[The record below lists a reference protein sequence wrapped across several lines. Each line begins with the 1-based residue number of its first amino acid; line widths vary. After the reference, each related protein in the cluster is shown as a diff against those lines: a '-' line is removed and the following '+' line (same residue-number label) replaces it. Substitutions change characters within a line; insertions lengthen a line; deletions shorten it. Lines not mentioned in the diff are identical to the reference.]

1 MNLGQFIDTF
11 KEAIAQRVVESY
23 PPLYRPSENGHEL
36 PRLLRKPLGAQE
48 DAIRGA
54 ALSLEAHRGTTVV
67 GEMGTGKTFI
77 AAAAAHLA
85 GFKRILVLCPPHLVP
100 KWKREVEMTVPGA
113 RAVIVKSIT
122 DLERLRLSTGS
133 GPLFAVMSREKAKLS
148 YRWMPAVIQRWAVS
162 KGRLLRDEETVEPF
176 RVPCCPDCTA
186 QVVDKDGVP
195 LTDADLNRR
204 KHTCAGCGSPLWQA
218 DRSGPARYPLADY
231 VKHHMKGFFDLLVGD
246 EVHEYKGRGSAQGI
260 AAGVLADVC
269 GKSLSLS
276 GTLMG
281 GYSSTLFH
289 LLYRFSPEIRTD
301 FGRSDEHRWIQ
312 RYGFEEHTVGKPDDD
327 SVEDGRFSRRRK
339 YRKVVRERPGLVPS
353 ALFHIIGNTVFLRL
367 ADVASGLPPYDEQV
381 MLSSMDSEED
391 ATGYSQRS
399 AYNTVYEELRLK
411 LAEALKAGSKRLL
424 ATYLQT
430 LLAYPDGCTRGE
442 TVFDPRSG
450 EVIVQVPPL
459 SEEKLYPK
467 EKALIDMVAAER
479 MEGRRVLV
487 YATHTG
493 TRDITERMD
502 DMLTR
507 HGFRVAVM
515 KADAVAPERR
525 EAWVADRVKQ
535 GIDVMI
541 CHPRLVQTGLDLI
554 DFPTLI
560 WYETDYSVYV
570 MRQASRRSWRIGQT
584 RPVKVVFMS
593 YKNTLQAD
601 ALKLVAKKLQSS
613 LAVEGEL
620 PEDGLAAYGDDGD
633 DLMMALARKIVSG
646 DEEEDETVEAV
657 FAQARDAEAAS
668 EEYLVDDGW
677 KTVEIEPEAVE
688 VNGNGHHA
696 GGIGPTVELVLDN
709 GHHGQR
715 QWPCACPGQREWQRP
730 PRRGRGAAAV
740 AVLLGGVHGRGAGE
754 AEGPGPQAS
763 ARSHV
768 PVRVGAGNGTGAGG
782 GAGRRRALGCNT
794 QGEVV
799 ARSAMASPCTAMCAG
814 FFAFQPARF
823 MCAALFFCP
832 FSGEVLIPLL
842 RSPSSASD
850 GPSGEAARNGQ
861 PIKRRL
867 TLNLASTF
875 QRWLKVWRSRAFSM
889 LRSGQTAIDGEA
901 GERERLIPRC
911 SAVPT
916 RAGSTFRAILS
927 VPG

>member
-23 PPLYRPSENGHEL
+23 PPLYRPSENGHKL

-48 DAIRGA
+48 DAIKGA

-77 AAAAAHLA
+77 AAAAAHMA
-85 GFKRILVLCPPHLVP
+85 GFKRILVLGPPHLVP

-122 DLERLRLSTGS
+122 DLERLRLSVGS

-162 KGRLLRDEETVEPF
+162 KGRLLRDEETGEPF

-186 QVVDKDGVP
+186 QIVDKDGVP
-195 LTDADLNRR
+195 LTDEDLNRR
-204 KHTCAGCGSPLWQA
+204 KHTCANCGSPLWQA
-218 DRSGPARYPLADY
+218 DKSGPARYPLADY

-327 SVEDGRFSRRRK
+327 AVEDGRNSRRRK
-339 YRKVVRERPGLVPS
+339 FRKVVRERPGLVPS

-367 ADVASGLPPYDEQV
+367 ADVASGLPPYEEQV

-450 EVIVQVPPL
+450 DVIVQVPPL
-459 SEEKLYPK
+459 SEERLYPK

-479 MEGRRVLV
+479 MAGRRVLV

-593 YKNTLQAD
+593 YRNTLQAD

-668 EEYLVDDGW
+668 EEFLVDDGW
-677 KTVEIEPEAVE
+677 KVVEVEPEAAP

-696 GGIGPTVELVLDN
+696 NGNGHETIGIGPTVELALGN
-709 GHHGQR
+709 GHHPNGNGHAPAPVNGNGHHDEAPEPQ
-715 QWPCACPGQREWQRP
+715 QSLFSWAEFMAEEPVKPKG
-730 PRRGRGAAAV
+730 RGRKPQPAATSLFEWA
-740 AVLLGGVHGRGAGE
+740 LEMEQERE
-754 AEGPGPQAS
+754 EEP
-763 ARSHV
+763 
-768 PVRVGAGNGTGAGG
+768 VGAG
-782 GAGRRRALGCNT
+782 R
-794 QGEVV
+794 
-799 ARSAMASPCTAMCAG
+799 
-814 FFAFQPARF
+814 
-823 MCAALFFCP
+823 
-832 FSGEVLIPLL
+832 
-842 RSPSSASD
+842 
-850 GPSGEAARNGQ
+850 
-861 PIKRRL
+861 
-867 TLNLASTF
+867 
-875 QRWLKVWRSRAFSM
+875 
-889 LRSGQTAIDGEA
+889 
-901 GERERLIPRC
+901 
-911 SAVPT
+911 
-916 RAGSTFRAILS
+916 
-927 VPG
+927 